1 MELEPL
7 FEITLTL
14 APPIVIP
21 DAPDGT
27 RVIVNV
33 AAGKFEGPRI
43 SGEVLNSGG
52 DWFLLRP
59 DGVGVVDV
67 RVALKTSDGENIYM
81 TYSGRAQLGP
91 NGLPQA
97 LQTAPLFSASTKGKY
112 AWLNSVQAV
121 ATGALSPDGQSV
133 TYKLQIVK

>member
-1 MELEPL
+1 METEPL
-7 FEITLTL
+7 FEISVTL

-27 RVIVNV
+27 RIIVGV
-33 AAGKFEGPRI
+33 TGGKFDGSRV
-43 SGEVLNSGG
+43 SGEVLSSGA
-52 DWFLLRP
+52 DWFLVRP

-67 RVALKTSDGENIYM
+67 RIVLKTSDGEHIYM
-81 TYSGRAQLGP
+81 TYNGRAQLGP

-121 ATGALSPDGQSV
+121 ATGALSADGQSV